1 MSSSKNLEF
10 KKTAF
15 LNKSN
20 SAFIEEM
27 YLKFVNNDPE
37 LPDSWRKY
45 FKEVGDED
53 DIIVNEINGPSWSP
67 SKKVSINKKE
77 NFENQITE
85 QNNDDIIKSNT
96 NSIKAVAMIRSY
108 RQRGHLIAKLDP
120 LGLLKSDY
128 LEELHPESYGFKK
141 EDYQKKIFLDNVT
154 NKQYSNINEILK
166 FLKEKYCGSLGYE
179 YMHISNPT
187 ERKWFRDR
195 VEKADDFNFTQ
206 NGKEAILNKLIQAEG
221 FEKFLHTKYVGT
233 KRFGLDGGES
243 LIPALEQ
250 VIKIGGQSNVKE
262 VKIGMS
268 HRGRLNVLAN
278 VLQKSYKRIFNEFAG
293 EISSKSKDDTG
304 DVKYHLG
311 ASSNREFDGNSVHV
325 SLTDN
330 PSHLEA
336 VNPVVLGQTRAKQFF
351 HKDKD
356 RKKVIP
362 ILIHGDAAFAGQG
375 VVAECFAMSGLPG
388 HNTGGTI
395 HIIVNNQIGFTT
407 SPRFARSSPYPSDIA
422 KMVEAPIIHVNGDD
436 PEAVVYAARIA
447 TDFRLKFNRDVVID
461 LICYRRFGH
470 NEGDEPSFTQPLM
483 YKKIR
488 SHPSTIKVYGEKLV
502 SEGSITND
510 YLNNS
515 IKKFKDLLDDQFKN
529 AKNYKPKI
537 EWFEGT
543 WSRYRPERG
552 KDKRGVTGS
561 DTKKLRN
568 ISDKINTIPSE
579 INIHKTIMK
588 ILDNRKLS
596 VSNGKGID
604 WSTAES
610 LAFGSLLEEG
620 YPVRLVG
627 QDSGRGTF
635 SQRHSVLRNQID
647 NSRYIPLNNIS
658 NKQKNFEIVDSFLS
672 ELAVLGFEYGYSLV
686 EPNTLTIW
694 EAQFGDFAN
703 GAQVVIDQFIA
714 SGERKW
720 SRASGLVML
729 LPHGYE
735 GQGPEHSSARL
746 ERFLQ
751 LCSNDN
757 MQVMNCTTPANYF
770 HALRRQMHRD
780 FRKPLIIMTP
790 KSLLRHKHCV
800 SNLDDFSKKNSF
812 HRVLWDHA
820 IDPKVKGFIKL
831 KKPKKIEK
839 VILCSGKVYFD
850 LLEAREKLEK
860 NKDVKSYILDLRN
873 NPGGL
878 LSQAIKISDFFLDNG
893 EIVSTK
899 SRKPSENRKWFAKKG
914 DLTNGKV
921 LIVLINYGSASASEI
936 VAGALKDHKRAILL
950 GENSYGKGSVQ
961 SIIPLKNDGAIR
973 LTVAKY
979 YLPSGKSISEVGV
992 SPDIEIDEG
1001 NDDFRIKTE
1010 TDNQLKY
1017 AIKLLKG

>member
-1 MSSSKNLEF
+1 MSSSKNLDFE
-10 KKTAF
+10 KTSF

-27 YLKFVNNDPE
+27 YLKFVNKDADLPE
-37 LPDSWRKY
+37 SWANY
-45 FKEVGDED
+45 FEGIGEELNVIAK
-53 DIIVNEINGPSWSP
+53 EINGPSWGP
-67 SKKVSINKKE
+67 TKKKIDIDELQKKIEEQDKNDFDNVKLDTSEKFNFQLLADSNKDSI
-77 NFENQITE
+77 
-85 QNNDDIIKSNT
+85 S
-96 NSIKAVAMIRSY
+96 AVALIRAY
-108 RQRGHLIAKLDP
+108 RLRGHLLADLDP
-120 LGLLKSDY
+120 LEMRESEY
-128 LEELHPESYGFKK
+128 LDELHPDFYGFKK
-141 EDYQKKIFLDNVT
+141 ENYDKKIFLNGVI
-154 NKQYSNINEILK
+154 NRKYANIREILK
-166 FLKEKYCGSLGYE
+166 FMKKTYCGKIGYE
-179 YMHISNPT
+179 FMHISNPD

-195 VEKADDFNFTQ
+195 IEQDKNALQFTK
-206 NGKEAILNKLIQAEG
+206 NGKEAILNKLVQAEG
-221 FEKFLHTKYVGT
+221 FEKFLATKYVGT

-250 VIKIGGQSNVKE
+250 IIKIGGQNNIKE

-278 VLQKSYKRIFNEFAG
+278 VLQKSYKKIFNEFAG
-293 EISSKSKDDTG
+293 EFSTDSEDSAG

-311 ASSNREFDGNSVHV
+311 ASSDREFDGNSVHV

-351 HKDKD
+351 HKD
-356 RKKVIP
+356 RERNKVIP

-407 SPRFARSSPYPSDIA
+407 SPRFARSSPYPSDVA
-422 KMVEAPIIHVNGDD
+422 KMVEAPILHVNGDD
-436 PEAVVYAARIA
+436 PEAVVYATRIA
-447 TDFRLKFNRDVVID
+447 TEFRLKFNRDVVVD

-488 SHPSTIKVYGEKLV
+488 SHPSPVEVYGKRLINEGKISKDFL
-502 SEGSITND
+502 SE
-510 YLNNS
+510 S
-515 IKKFKDLLDDQFKN
+515 IKKFKDLLDEQFKN

-543 WSRYRPERG
+543 WSRYKPEKG
-552 KDKRGVTGS
+552 KDKRGVTGA
-561 DTKKLRN
+561 DIKKLLE
-568 ISDKINTIPSE
+568 ISNKINTIPSE
-579 INIHKTIMK
+579 INIHKTISK
-588 ILDNRKLS
+588 ILENRKLS
-596 VSNGKGID
+596 VKNGLGID

-620 YPVRLVG
+620 YPIRLVG

-635 SQRHSVLRNQID
+635 SQRHSVLRNQLD
-647 NSRYIPLNNIS
+647 NSRYVPLNNIS
-658 NKQKNFEIVDSFLS
+658 DKQKNFEVVDSFLS

-686 EPNTLTIW
+686 EPNTLTLW

-720 SRASGLVML
+720 SRASGLIML

-790 KSLLRHKHCV
+790 KSLLRHKYCI
-800 SNLDDFSKKNSF
+800 SNLNDFSKKNTF

-820 IDPKVKGFIKL
+820 IDPETKDFIKL
-831 KKPKKIEK
+831 RKAKEITK
-839 VILCSGKVYFD
+839 VILCSGKIYFD
-850 LLEAREKLEK
+850 LLEAREKLKINDIVLYRIEQLYPFPAKTLVKELKPYAK
-860 NKDVKSYILDLRN
+860 NATFHWCQEEPKNMGAWFSVRDYIQWTLDSIKAKNNHISYIGRSPDAT
-873 NPGGL
+873 PATG
-878 LSQAIKISDFFLDNG
+878 
-893 EIVSTK
+893 
-899 SRKPSENRKWFAKKG
+899 FAKRHISQQQEII
-914 DLTNGKV
+914 NKV
-921 LIVLINYGSASASEI
+921 F
-936 VAGALKDHKRAILL
+936 K
-950 GENSYGKGSVQ
+950 
-961 SIIPLKNDGAIR
+961 
-973 LTVAKY
+973 
-979 YLPSGKSISEVGV
+979 
-992 SPDIEIDEG
+992 
-1001 NDDFRIKTE
+1001 
-1010 TDNQLKY
+1010 
-1017 AIKLLKG
+1017 